1 MNKSFDESELIQLIA
16 DGDRA
21 AFTRLYTRY
30 INNLYRYVYS
40 ICKSKEVSEEV
51 VQDIF
56 IKIWVHRDGLS
67 NIKSF
72 NAYLFR
78 SAKNTLL
85 NQIKKSKVE
94 GRVLAL
100 VQPDTEEST
109 ERSDTKIIYNEYFA
123 IAQAAINLLPEKRRQ
138 IVELRTKDDLTLD
151 EIAVKLNISKS
162 VVKKQ
167 LYSGMSFVRKYLY
180 ENGEL
185 TSCLAIYIYFITHH

>member
-40 ICKSKEVSEEV
+40 ICRSKEVSEEV